1 MEQKY
6 EQRWITVFWAGD
18 STVKDNKAATYPQT
32 GIAQG
37 MERYFH
43 QNVHVLNLA
52 ENGRSTKSF
61 LDEKR
66 FEPVLDWAVPGDYV
80 FIQFG
85 HNDEKAE
92 DPLRYTDPHTT
103 YKENLRYMVE
113 ETRKRGAIPLL
124 ITPVAR
130 RRFEKGVFVPGSHGA
145 YPGAMMELAE
155 ELGVE
160 CVDLTRASEELLAEL
175 GEQETEKWF
184 MNLAPGEY
192 PRTTYAAGQE
202 DNTHLVYAGAV
213 EMAGLLARELKK
225 RQEVFGRLLCPE
237 FLEKAETN
245 K

>member
-1 MEQKY
+1 MERQQEK
-6 EQRWITVFWAGD
+6 RWITVFWAGD

-43 QNVHVLNLA
+43 QRVHVLNLA

-66 FEPVLDWAVPGDYV
+66 FAPVLDLAAPGDYV

-85 HNDEKAE
+85 HNDEKTE
-92 DPLRYTDPHTT
+92 DPQRYTDPHTT

-113 ETRKRGAIPLL
+113 EARKRGATPLL

-160 CVDLTRASEELLAEL
+160 CVDLTRASEELLAER
-175 GEQETEKWF
+175 GERETEKWF

-192 PRTTYAAGQE
+192 PRTPYAAGQE

-225 RQEVFGRLLCPE
+225 RRAVFGGLLCPE
-237 FLEKAETN
+237 FLEEAEPQ